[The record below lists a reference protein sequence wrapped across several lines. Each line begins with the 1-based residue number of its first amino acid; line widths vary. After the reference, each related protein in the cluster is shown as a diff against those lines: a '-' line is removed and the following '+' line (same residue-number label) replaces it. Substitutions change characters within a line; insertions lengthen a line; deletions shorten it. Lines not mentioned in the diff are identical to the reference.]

1 MQNIEFT
8 NKSKNGIEIRRNC
21 DYNFLVSK
29 RSNECMKDVIGGVR
43 YEQSGE
49 CI

>member
-1 MQNIEFT
+1 MQNIEFI
-8 NKSKNGIEIRRNC
+8 NKSENGIEIRRNS
-21 DYNFLVSK
+21 DYNFKIGS
-29 RSNECMKDVIGGVR
+29 RSNEWINDVKGGVR

>member
-8 NKSKNGIEIRRNC
+8 NKSKNGIDIRRNS
-21 DYNFLVSK
+21 DYNFLVGK
-29 RSNECMKDVIGGVR
+29 RSNEWMKDVEGGVR

>member
-8 NKSKNGIEIRRNC
+8 NKSKNGIEIRRNS

-29 RSNECMKDVIGGVR
+29 RSNERMKDV
-43 YEQSGE
+43 
-49 CI
+49 